1 MSPAVSCC
9 ARLAVVLLA
18 ASANMVAA
26 GPRDVPQAGGAA
38 AWVVNPAEPGAHLPL
53 LGQSLFDRLFTG
65 KGGAHDLPFPFEK
78 LLARIDRELVRD
90 PASPLPPVKRVL
102 IPLGRSL
109 QRTAAAPDYFDYPR
123 VVVGVDSPPA
133 AGSPFLLKDRLYIG
147 YQEKSAVL
155 EVISYNEAAGRFEFQ
170 LVKDYRPGGR
180 PQVFYANRNICFACH
195 QNGAPIFS
203 RALWDETNA
212 NPAIAALL
220 TASGRTFYGIPP
232 QRGVD
237 VPYAIDNA
245 VRRANRFAL
254 AQRLWR
260 EGCGDGQI
268 GRRCRAG
275 LFAAALRLRL
285 ADGRRAVADAAFEES
300 VGRPL
305 RATTARRWPAGLALG
320 RLDLPNRNPLQGMT
334 EWPSAVSERVAF
346 SHVPARFEPLLP
358 RPAEAWWR
366 GDAPEAV
373 AEAVAGVA
381 EFVEDGDWPRLQAA
395 LARRAARLPRREVT
409 LRCTAAPGGYVADCK
424 GEGGASLRLDRQAG
438 RIERLSLAGE
448 PPLPGFPL
456 RGAQGI
462 RVAGGDVLDGVDV
475 SRLRDGAGPLRLHL
489 RGDGQVAGA
498 AALALAA
505 SPQGQSLLDAP
516 AIAGRGL
523 IQAVL
528 AQLGEAVAAARLPV
542 PAAPRLERPASPPG
556 AAMGGPVR
564 PDLAGFYAW
573 CAACHLSAES
583 FPPNFLQ
590 GPAAELESRIRQCA
604 PRIYVRLAMARRG
617 PSERAKTPMPPASM
631 LPAFHSDAEAWEKSA
646 DRAAL
651 EAVVAAQLR
660 SESGR
665 EPDVDSL
672 LAGGYEA
679 LRPCLAPLVG
689 AR

>member
-1 MSPAVSCC
+1 MNGPVRWC
-9 ARLAVVLLA
+9 ARLAGSLLA
-18 ASANMVAA
+18 GTANMVAA
-26 GPRDVPQAGGAA
+26 GPLDTPQTSGAA
-38 AWVVNPAEPGAHLPL
+38 AWVVNPAEPGEHLPP
-53 LGQSLFDRLFTG
+53 LGQSLFDRLFAG
-65 KGGAHDLPFPFEK
+65 EGGANDLPFPFEK
-78 LLARIDRELVRD
+78 LLARIDRELARD
-90 PASPLPPVKRVL
+90 PASTLPPVKRVL

-180 PQVFYANRNICFACH
+180 PQVFYANRNICFVCH

-212 NPAIAALL
+212 NPAVAALL
-220 TASGRTFYGIPP
+220 VARRRAFYGIPP
-232 QRGVD
+232 ERGVD

-260 EGCGDGQI
+260 EGCGEGEA

-275 LFAAALRLRL
+275 LVAAALRLRL
-285 ADGRRAVADAAFEES
+285 ADGRMAVSDAALEES

-305 RATTARRWPAGLALG
+305 RSAAARRWPAGLALG
-320 RLDLPNRNPLQGMT
+320 RSDLPNRNPLQGTT
-334 EWPSAVSERVAF
+334 EWPASPSARVAF

-366 GDAPEAV
+366 GDAPEAISD
-373 AEAVAGVA
+373 AVAGVA

-409 LRCTAAPGGYVADCK
+409 LSCTAAPGGYVADCK
-424 GEGGASLRLDRQAG
+424 GEGGASLRFDRQAG
-438 RIERLSLAGE
+438 RVERFSLAGE

-456 RGAQGI
+456 RGAQGV
-462 RVAGGDVLDGVDV
+462 RMAGGDVLDGVEV
-475 SRLRDGAGPLRLHL
+475 SRLRDGAGPIRLRL
-489 RGDGQVAGA
+489 RRDGEA
-498 AALALAA
+498 AAATVLALVGSA
-505 SPQGQSLLDAP
+505 QGQSLLDAP
-516 AIAGRGL
+516 AIAGGGL
-523 IQAVL
+523 IRAVL
-528 AQLGEAVAAARLPV
+528 AQLGEPVAAARLPV
-542 PAAPRLERPASPPG
+542 PAAPRLERPASSPG
-556 AAMGGPVR
+556 VATGGAVR

-590 GPAAELESRIRQCA
+590 GPAAELEARIRQCA
-604 PRIYVRLAMARRG
+604 PRIYVRLAMARRA
-617 PSERAKTPMPPASM
+617 PSGRVKTPMPPASM
-631 LPAFHSDAEAWEKSA
+631 LPAFRSDPEAWAKSG

-665 EPDVDSL
+665 EPDVDRL

-679 LRPCLAPLVG
+679 LRPCLAPVAE